1 MKRVLIFLFLFPAV
15 ATVSFYAVLYVLTG
29 AVVDS
34 LSGPGIMY
42 LVSIGPGLVLALVDW
57 LVAKTPIPAASAQ
70 PSSLMGLWFCFG
82 LGTAALKTFL
92 RSVLSAQSQPRCVRG
107 CRVESQMAALN
118 E

>member
-1 MKRVLIFLFLFPAV
+1 MKRFLIFLFLFPAV

-57 LVAKTPIPAASAQ
+57 LVVKTPIPAVHRHN
-70 PSSLMGLWFCFG
+70 PFRLWGFGSVFG
-82 LGTAALKTFL
+82 LG
-92 RSVLSAQSQPRCVRG
+92 RQR
-107 CRVESQMAALN
+107 
-118 E
+118 

>member
-1 MKRVLIFLFLFPAV
+1 MRRFLIFLFLFPAA

-57 LVAKTPIPAASAQ
+57 LVAKAPIPAVIGTTLS
-70 PSSLMGLWFCFG
+70 PMGLWFCFW
-82 LGTAALKTFL
+82 LGTAALKTYL

-107 CRVESQMAALN
+107 CRVESQMGGLN